1 MGIAF
6 ASMVISLFICFLS
19 AFLGWL
25 STVKSVISQYAPDV
39 ALRAE
44 HRRKPR
50 PSAVSVHGDIRSPA
64 ARHLTVKV
72 PNSHSSHTIWPR
84 SQSCSSSNGPCEST
98 AALLKANVLFEPVL
112 DFKGRHLSPVLG
124 EVGEG
129 RLGLGKG
136 GVLE

>member
-6 ASMVISLFICFLS
+6 ASMVISLFICFLR

-44 HRRKPR
+44 HRRKSR
-50 PSAVSVHGDIRSPA
+50 PSAASVHGDIRSPA

-72 PNSHSSHTIWPR
+72 PNSHSSHT
-84 SQSCSSSNGPCEST
+84 QFGPGPSP
-98 AALLKANVLFEPVL
+98 AAPLTVLVRVQRPY
-112 DFKGRHLSPVLG
+112 
-124 EVGEG
+124 
-129 RLGLGKG
+129 
-136 GVLE
+136 